1 MAEVLR
7 TDDVTQADRFAQW
20 RHWISA
26 TFVPLECAP
35 VGRGPFR
42 GEVAHW
48 ELGDLLVS
56 RVAAE
61 AHLASRT
68 RRMIALRD
76 AGYYKVGLL
85 THGSCKL
92 SQDGRDALLQP
103 GDLAI
108 YDCRRPY
115 TMVFDEPHEMSF
127 LMFPCDRLRLPP
139 AAVEEVLVTPV
150 SSAQS
155 TGSLVAPFLR
165 RLVANLEQPGEPV
178 NSRLADNLL
187 DLLATLFSERAGVR
201 TADPGALRRSL
212 LLSVH
217 SWIDAHLADPDLDPD
232 TIARANHIS
241 VRYLHKLFQEQGTS
255 VGSWVRERRLA
266 NCRRDLAD
274 PALAQRGVHAIARSW
289 GFDDAAHFSKIFKA
303 SYGEPPGAYR
313 AKCASTSETAAG
325 LIPVAHR
332 AAGVRS
338 FQ

>member
-92 SQDGRDALLQP
+92 SQGGRDALLQP

-127 LMFPCDRLRLPP
+127 LMFPCDRLRLPS

-150 SSAQS
+150 SSTQS

-178 NSRLADNLL
+178 NSRLADNVL
-187 DLLATLFSERAGVR
+187 DLLATLFGERTGM
-201 TADPGALRRSL
+201 TPADPAALRRSL

-303 SYGEPPGAYR
+303 SYGQPPGAYR
-313 AKCASTSETAAG
+313 QQASECT
-325 LIPVAHR
+325 
-332 AAGVRS
+332 VR
-338 FQ
+338 Q